1 MKIRRKW
8 THVTPHTCHL
18 SDPTFSFMHNDK
30 TILISFLLWND
41 TISFSFNSRLH
52 HTSILIQ
59 FFQIKILINKK
70 LIVLG
75 DIKIETKVYDE
86 KQLNLLDKKWQN
98 SKFQSRWNF
107 FLFSF
112 FKLKSKSKLCP
123 NLMLCN
129 ETLPGP
135 YPTRTQRYYLEI
147 IKNI

>member
-8 THVTPHTCHL
+8 THVTPHTCHP

-52 HTSILIQ
+52 DTSILIQ
-59 FFQIKILINKK
+59 FFQIKILINKN

-75 DIKIETKVYDE
+75 DIKIETKFMTKNNWIYWT
-86 KQLNLLDKKWQN
+86 KNDKIQN
-98 SKFQSRWNF
+98 FRADGIF
-107 FLFSF
+107 FCF
-112 FKLKSKSKLCP
+112 FKLKSKSKLYP